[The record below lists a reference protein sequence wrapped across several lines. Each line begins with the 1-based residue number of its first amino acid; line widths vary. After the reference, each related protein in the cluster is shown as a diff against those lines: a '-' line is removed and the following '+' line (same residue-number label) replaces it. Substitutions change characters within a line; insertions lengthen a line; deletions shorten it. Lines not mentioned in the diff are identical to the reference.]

1 MNKPRMNLYAFP
13 HKGLRNAISQLS
25 LIAGNTNC
33 SDQDSINTLKSL
45 AEEVFTLLELHAHSE
60 ETVVLSALEA
70 KVPGSSEENIAEHA
84 QLEKEIEAMK
94 QELIPITSD
103 SPPSLVSNF
112 YGAVSNFYS
121 NYLAHMAMEE
131 SKMNTIIW
139 ENFTDAEL
147 MEQHGK
153 IMSSLTPEQIMMWF
167 KYIIPALNH
176 FERTIIMGGFKANA
190 PTPFFNMVLDMLSG
204 LIQQNEHQQL
214 STALS

>member
-70 KVPGSSEENIAEHA
+70 KVPGSSDENIAEHA

-139 ENFTDAEL
+139 ENFTDDEL

-204 LIQQNEHQQL
+204 LIKQKEHQQL